1 MLFASSQQIGAE
13 RTTLILNGSIVKTGR
28 GELAFRRLEIVLTNT
43 VKLVSMPFP
52 ALAYN
57 VESFV
62 TIVLSVQL
70 HRNSEL

>member
-1 MLFASSQQIGAE
+1 MLFASFQQIGAE

-52 ALAYN
+52 ALEYN
-57 VESFV
+57 VDCFV
-62 TIVLSVQL
+62 TTALSVQL
-70 HRNSEL
+70 DRYSKL